1 MFSLLTFNIFHTPF
15 SGVSIADFELVNA
28 SWDSR
33 YSCVKFENAPLF
45 MTFIGNFK
53 ALICLLRSCFLI
65 QPTEQINICLKLSRQ
80 VFTSSK
86 FEIIQSSIY
95 FFKVKNGNPNEICYV
110 WNNVSN
116 RFSEAMSEIC
126 SKLAITTPER
136 SHCCRSG
143 FFLFF
148 LLTLTRFHKWFYC
161 FHSWLWT
168 SKCRLK
174 YMERLN

>member
-86 FEIIQSSIY
+86 SRMETPMRYVMCGTMCQIGL
-95 FFKVKNGNPNEICYV
+95 VKQC
-110 WNNVSN
+110 
-116 RFSEAMSEIC
+116 
-126 SKLAITTPER
+126 
-136 SHCCRSG
+136 
-143 FFLFF
+143 
-148 LLTLTRFHKWFYC
+148 
-161 FHSWLWT
+161 
-168 SKCRLK
+168 LK
-174 YMERLN
+174 YVQS